1 MVDTD
6 SLVSVGVAAGI
17 AGIGLH
23 IMSKGIKAVK
33 WQKEKKQEGK
43 QKERK
48 EDRESS

>member
-33 WQKEKKQEGK
+33 KSTKSKCVFGL
-43 QKERK
+43 
-48 EDRESS
+48 